1 MVSIQNNSACSA
13 NPASFFLPPN
23 NFYVCVITPVAI
35 TWQPTSQILSAIPIG
50 GSPPPLPLLPPSPQQ
65 TAESSQSSMPA
76 IIGAVLGIIVLGL
89 GTTTVFFLMRYKKAK
104 NEKKI
109 VRVLVPAKP
118 LDIKPKSQLSDLI
131 PTRTAFAA
139 EPVQTENPIMR
150 SPLFKAEVHG
160 EPEFNDLSLTLSRPA
175 LKRRASVAT
184 FLPQQVAP
192 LQRSTSVRLPPPSS
206 VRRIGGAVPFHA
218 PQPMQTHEPI
228 VRRIGEKMPPPMTH
242 PHAQSSR
249 KVGVAPMQAP
259 RVRVVKATNSVEAA
273 AIAAT
278 PGRSSLLPG
287 KSIQSLIQKFNSAKD
302 VATISQTP
310 VQIRRNISKKVIP
323 HPTTVPMKEVDECVD
338 EHVDERQEQSNGETK
353 EETKEEAKEE
363 AKEVQPV
370 LLPDDMFTDM
380 EEAPSRRPFAI
391 QQSDETTARFAHGP
405 QQVGQRA

>member
-1 MVSIQNNSACSA
+1 
-13 NPASFFLPPN
+13 
-23 NFYVCVITPVAI
+23 
-35 TWQPTSQILSAIPIG
+35 
-50 GSPPPLPLLPPSPQQ
+50 
-65 TAESSQSSMPA
+65 MPA
-76 IIGAVLGIIVLGL
+76 IIGAVLGVIVLGL

-104 NEKKI
+104 DEKKI
-109 VRVLVPAKP
+109 VRVMVHAKP

-131 PTRTAFAA
+131 PTRSTFAA

-150 SPLFKAEVHG
+150 SPLFKADAHG
-160 EPEFNDLSLTLSRPA
+160 EPEFNDLSLDSLHSLHSLHLSRPA

-218 PQPMQTHEPI
+218 PQPMQAHEPI

-310 VQIRRNISKKVIP
+310 VQIRRNISTKVIP

-338 EHVDERQEQSNGETK
+338 EHVDEHVDKHVDKHVDERQEQS
-353 EETKEEAKEE
+353 KEE

>member
-50 GSPPPLPLLPPSPQQ
+50 GSLPPLPLLPQQ

-109 VRVLVPAKP
+109 VRVMVHAKP

-131 PTRTAFAA
+131 PTRTTFAA

-150 SPLFKAEVHG
+150 SPLFKADAHG
-160 EPEFNDLSLTLSRPA
+160 EEMPEFNDLSLSLSRPA

-218 PQPMQTHEPI
+218 PQPTQTYEPI
-228 VRRIGEKMPPPMTH
+228 VRRIGGKAPPPITH

-287 KSIQSLIQKFNSAKD
+287 RSIQSLIQKFNSSKD

-310 VQIRRNISKKVIP
+310 VQIRRNISTKVIP
-323 HPTTVPMKEVDECVD
+323 HHATTPMRKA
-338 EHVDERQEQSNGETK
+338 DERADEPTK
-353 EETKEEAKEE
+353 DT
-363 AKEVQPV
+363 KEVQPV
-370 LLPDDMFTDM
+370 LLSDDMFTEM
-380 EEAPSRRPFAI
+380 EEAPSRLPFAI
-391 QQSDETTARFAHGP
+391 QQSDETTERFAHGP